1 MSGIDILGLA
11 MLVIGGLWLI
21 IEAFKTSILWG
32 LGCLII
38 TPVSLVFIFVHWDK
52 AKSPFIL
59 QLVGLALI
67 IANAFLEAL

>member
-1 MSGIDILGLA
+1 MSGIDMLGLA
-11 MLVIGGLWLI
+11 ILVIGGFWLI

>member
-1 MSGIDILGLA
+1 MSGIDMLGLA
-11 MLVIGGLWLI
+11 ILVIGGLWLI

-38 TPVSLVFIFVHWDK
+38 TPVSLVFIFVHWDR